1 MEFGVKKEGN
11 FNQSAGYSR
20 IQGSIRE
27 DEYRNPS
34 GLGSFFALMLTTLC
48 DSHLNFRQWD
58 LPVLNYSSERS
69 VRHSGIFH
77 SMIVGLSLASSD
89 PTVPSSSAHFQK

>member
-11 FNQSAGYSR
+11 FNQNAGYSR

-34 GLGSFFALMLTTLC
+34 GPGSFFALMVTTLC
-48 DSHLNFRQWD
+48 DPHLNFRQWD
-58 LPVLNYSSERS
+58 LPVLITAQRDL
-69 VRHSGIFH
+69 SGT
-77 SMIVGLSLASSD
+77 VGFFTA
-89 PTVPSSSAHFQK
+89 